1 MAVSTIQAPL
11 FKQRY
16 FSFTTASASP
26 YGWSVNITESG
37 YTPMIYSL
45 RYGNSGSTNIGV
57 ETFTANQ
64 LSGYASRGNLNGT
77 AYVLYRKD

>member
-1 MAVSTIQAPL
+1 MAVSTLQAPL

-16 FSFTTASASP
+16 FNFTTASNSP

-45 RYGNSGSTNIGV
+45 RYGNSGSTDIGV
-57 ETFTANQ
+57 ETFSATT
-64 LSGYASRGNLNGT
+64 LGGYASRGNLSGT